1 MRAHSSASTFN
12 APQVNTDELEEGA
25 VDAPLMKDWL
35 DIIDNCIA
43 LRALL
48 RVLRSRGLAELFGA
62 LPHLC
67 LARAAD
73 DDVERDVEVVEE
85 LDRAREHACVGL
97 RALAARLGGGF
108 GVGGVLGVVLLD
120 DRVQKHLER
129 VREEDEVL
137 IVLCEGNRFPQLIAL
152 QVMA

>member
-48 RVLRSRGLAELFGA
+48 RALRSRGLAELFGA

-67 LARAAD
+67 LAS
-73 DDVERDVEVVEE
+73 
-85 LDRAREHACVGL
+85 
-97 RALAARLGGGF
+97 ALYPIYTSMCTRLQQT
-108 GVGGVLGVVLLD
+108 LLS
-120 DRVQKHLER
+120 VHH
-129 VREEDEVL
+129 
-137 IVLCEGNRFPQLIAL
+137 
-152 QVMA
+152 M